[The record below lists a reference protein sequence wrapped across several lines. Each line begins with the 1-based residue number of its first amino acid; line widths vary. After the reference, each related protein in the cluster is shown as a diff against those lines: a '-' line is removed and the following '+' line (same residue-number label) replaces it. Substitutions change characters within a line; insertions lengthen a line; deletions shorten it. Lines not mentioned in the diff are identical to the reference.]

1 LRSLDSKI
9 AEIIGRQ
16 ERMFT
21 LLSSSN
27 QQPTASGSGLPPAQ
41 QQQVIDTF
49 RRDEVN
55 HIMNQQNDL
64 VKIVRDIY
72 ASVSDT
78 QRKTSFLSEQASQR
92 ANQQQQPS
100 GAGTGGGGADV
111 AVLQQ
116 INESIKTLKHEMAS
130 QTARVSVIVYF
141 CFKLSLKIIT
151 LMAKF

>member
-1 LRSLDSKI
+1 
-9 AEIIGRQ
+9 
-16 ERMFT
+16 MFT

-27 QQPTASGSGLPPAQ
+27 QQQPAAGSGLPPVQ

-92 ANQQQQPS
+92 ANQPQQQPS
-100 GAGTGGGGADV
+100 GGGGGGGGADA

-116 INESIKTLKHEMAS
+116 INESIKTLKQEMAS
-130 QTARVSVIVYF
+130 QTARVSAIFVYF
-141 CFKLSLKIIT
+141 YFASLKAIT
-151 LMAKF
+151 LLGILTRDKESMPL

>member
-1 LRSLDSKI
+1 
-9 AEIIGRQ
+9 
-16 ERMFT
+16 MFT

-27 QQPTASGSGLPPAQ
+27 QQQQPAAGSGLPPVQQQ

-78 QRKTSFLSEQASQR
+78 QRKTSFLSEQAAQR
-92 ANQQQQPS
+92 ANQPQQQQPS
-100 GAGTGGGGADV
+100 GGGGGGADA

-116 INESIKTLKHEMAS
+116 INESIKTLKQEMAS
-130 QTARVSVIVYF
+130 QTARVSPIYLYF
-141 CFKLSLKIIT
+141 SILL
-151 LMAKF
+151 

>member
-1 LRSLDSKI
+1 MRSLDSKI

-21 LLSSSN
+21 LISSSN
-27 QQPTASGSGLPPAQ
+27 QQQQQQQQPAAGSGLPPTQ

-55 HIMNQQNDL
+55 QIMNQQNDL

-78 QRKTSFLSEQASQR
+78 QRKTSFLSEQAS
-92 ANQQQQPS
+92 
-100 GAGTGGGGADV
+100 
-111 AVLQQ
+111 
-116 INESIKTLKHEMAS
+116 KH
-130 QTARVSVIVYF
+130 
-141 CFKLSLKIIT
+141 
-151 LMAKF
+151 